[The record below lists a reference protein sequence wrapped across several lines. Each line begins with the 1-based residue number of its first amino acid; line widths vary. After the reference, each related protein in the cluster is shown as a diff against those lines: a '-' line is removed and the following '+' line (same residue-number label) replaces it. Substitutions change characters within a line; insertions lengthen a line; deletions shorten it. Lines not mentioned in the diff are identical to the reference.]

1 MQLDFMTS
9 GDMGVVPMT
18 LRDIANQL
26 DIHESTVSRAIDQ
39 KNILTPH
46 GLFALKHFFSASLG
60 GSNGSQTSAR
70 AAQAKIR
77 KVIESE
83 SAQQPVSDNQLV
95 AMLNEDGI
103 TIARR
108 TVAKYREQMKILPEA
123 PESIKVWTPASRLE
137 LSNDMERWKKDWQ
150 AQTQSSSN

>member
-1 MQLDFMTS
+1 MQGNFMES

-18 LRDIANQL
+18 LRDIANEL

-95 AMLNEDGI
+95 AMLNQDGI

-108 TVAKYREQMKILPEA
+108 TVAKYREQMKILPA
-123 PESIKVWTPASRLE
+123 AQRRSIT
-137 LSNDMERWKKDWQ
+137 
-150 AQTQSSSN
+150 